1 MPSDPSP
8 LTLIDDLDDL
18 LMELAG
24 AIAPDE
30 RRGPGRPPVLA
41 HAIVWTALVLG
52 VLRGM
57 QSQLGVWRVITRRVW
72 AGYGRIVV
80 SDQAVYNKLGTT
92 GPSPVGHLFRQIT
105 DLLLARETGWHDHRL
120 APFATE
126 VVAID
131 EMVLETVPRTV
142 AELWGIPDGDRRLLP
157 GKIACRFDL
166 RRQLFREVR
175 LIDAP
180 RQNEKVAAWDLIA
193 DLDPGT
199 LVVADLGYF
208 GFRWFDTLTER
219 ELFWLS
225 RERRKSSVVPVHTF
239 YRSDQL
245 VEELVWLG
253 AHRADRAK
261 HLVRRITTIRHG
273 VTHTYYTNVLDPR
286 IASARSLVDLYGRRW
301 DIELAFK
308 HVKRDLKLH
317 SLWSAKPAVIAHQLW
332 AVLLIA
338 QVLSAL
344 RGEIAGRAQVAIDE
358 VSLPLMMQYLP
369 DYARTHPDDPIG
381 AFVADGVFLRFIRP
395 ASRTRYEVATVPNEQ
410 LQLPPPTLETTRTP
424 RYAGKV

>member
-1 MPSDPSP
+1 MSGASDASS
-8 LTLIDDLDDL
+8 LIDELDDL
-18 LMELAG
+18 LMDLAG
-24 AIAPDE
+24 AIAPDK
-30 RRGPGRPPVLA
+30 RRGPGRPAVLA

-72 AGYGRIVV
+72 AGYGRVVV
-80 SDQAVYNKLGTT
+80 SDQAVYNKLGTP

-105 DLLLARETGWHDHRL
+105 DLLFDRDEGWHDHRL
-120 APFATE
+120 APFAAA

-131 EMVLETVPRTV
+131 EMALDTVPRTV
-142 AELWGIPDGDRRLLP
+142 ADLWGIPAGDRRLLP

-175 LIDAP
+175 VIDAP
-180 RQNEKVAAWDLIA
+180 QQNEKVAAWDLIA
-193 DLDPGT
+193 DLAPGT

-219 ELFWLS
+219 GLFWLS

-245 VEELVWLG
+245 IEELVWLG

-261 HLVRRITTIRHG
+261 HLVRRITITRSG
-273 VTHTYYTNVLDPR
+273 ASHTYYTNVLDPR

-317 SLWSAKPAVIAHQLW
+317 DLWSAKPAVIAHQLW

-344 RGEIAGRAQVAIDE
+344 RGEIAGRAEVSIDA
-358 VSLPLMMQYLP
+358 VSLPLMVQYLP
-369 DYARTHPDDPIG
+369 EYARTHPDDPIG

-395 ASRTRYEVATVPNEQ
+395 ASRARYAVADLPPEQ
-410 LQLPPPTLETTRTP
+410 LHLPPPDLARTRTP
-424 RYAGKV
+424 RYAGKM